1 MSTFFENDIEAQLVN
16 YFENICI
23 PFLAAFRS
31 GFGWQST
38 LLLVIEDW
46 KHALDKNEYLAAIL
60 MEILK
65 VFDCLPHDLL
75 LLKLNAYGL
84 SKSSLDLLYSYLTN
98 RKQCIK
104 LNQNLSNMFPIFKGV
119 PQGSI
124 LGPILF

>member
-1 MSTFFENDIEAQLVN
+1 
-16 YFENICI
+16 
-23 PFLAAFRS
+23 
-31 GFGWQST
+31 
-38 LLLVIEDW
+38 
-46 KHALDKNEYLAAIL
+46 

-124 LGPILF
+124 LGPILFKTFNNDLFFSVNYADDNALSKSDKL